1 MSIVR
6 NIDFQEG
13 GENEKES
20 VCVCVHVLQ
29 AVFGVVTIQKRIVIM
44 LMGVNSIK
52 SMNRDQI
59 STLFTKIVWINILSK
74 VLYTGNWI

>member
-1 MSIVR
+1 MSIVK

-20 VCVCVHVLQ
+20 VCVHVLQ
-29 AVFGVVTIQKRIVIM
+29 AVFGVVTIQKRIVII
-44 LMGVNSIK
+44 LIGVNSIK

>member
-1 MSIVR
+1 MRKSV
-6 NIDFQEG
+6 
-13 GENEKES
+13 S
-20 VCVCVHVLQ
+20 VCVCVHALQ
-29 AVFGVVTIQKRIVIM
+29 AVFGVVTIQKQIVIM